1 AVFRRFRPDSV
12 TVNAGLQCV
21 AEALGAKFRFPEYG
35 PPVIEAPGL
44 SSYDDADELD
54 GLSASSLGRL
64 PNFFSAWEDV
74 SGRIGSEVVVDFSLG
89 GPFTTAVYLV
99 GLDKILRGIVRQPDS
114 VRKVL
119 RLTTDAVKS
128 VFLKAHSLGAA
139 AGLAE
144 PMASCAVI
152 SPSAFRSF
160 AKEPLEEISALA
172 KELYG
177 RGLGLHICGK
187 SRKIWPDLAE
197 IGLSGFSL
205 DNIESLSEAK
215 ASIGSKLTLI
225 GNVPPIEVLKDGTPE
240 ETAASA
246 KACLDAA
253 KDSPK
258 GFILASGCEILVD
271 TPPENIDA
279 MMDAARL
286 YGRLD

>member
-1 AVFRRFRPDSV
+1 
-12 TVNAGLQCV
+12 V

-44 SSYDDADELD
+44 SDYGQIEGLE
-54 GLSASSLGRL
+54 GLSVPSLGRL
-64 PNFFSAWEDV
+64 PNFFSAWEDTRR
-74 SGRIGSEVVVDFSLG
+74 RIGSEVTVDLGLG
-89 GPFTTAVYLV
+89 GPFTTAIYLA
-99 GLDKILRGIVRQPDS
+99 GLDKILRGMVQKPDS
-114 VRKVL
+114 VRRVL
-119 RLTTDAVKS
+119 RLTTEAVKS
-128 VFLKAHSLGAA
+128 VLITAHSLGAGA
-139 AGLAE
+139 SLAE

-160 AKEPLEEISALA
+160 VKEPLRELSELS

-187 SRKIWPDLAE
+187 TRKIWPDLAE

-215 ASIGSKLTLI
+215 ASMGSVMTLI

-240 ETAASA
+240 ETAKSA

-286 YGRLD
+286 YGRVD